1 MGDQQQQIAK
11 LMQGFIN
18 LEKGLSLV
26 DSRSEAMEKETYDV
40 LAKMVQRIN
49 DHKGVVDTLAG
60 TVKDMQQQLQK
71 LTIMVNDLAL
81 KAKDA
86 ESKPKRTTRKKA
98 AVENPAVPVQPT
110 APVVPVQ
117 PTAPVQPWDGVEFP
131 IVRCGME
138 ITVPLIAQCHIFE
151 LGHAPKPKDIPDAV
165 IEFIHTLSQEQ
176 RAEILNLYGY
186 NDEEEEDTGDSE
198 GVDQV
203 LTAINTGD

>member
-1 MGDQQQQIAK
+1 
-11 LMQGFIN
+11 
-18 LEKGLSLV
+18 
-26 DSRSEAMEKETYDV
+26 MEKETYD
-40 LAKMVQRIN
+40 LMAKMVQRIN
-49 DHKGVVDTLAG
+49 DHKGAVDTLAG

-81 KAKDA
+81 KTKEA
-86 ESKPKRTTRKKA
+86 ESKPKRTIRKKA
-98 AVENPAVPVQPT
+98 AVEIPAAEPVQPT
-110 APVVPVQ
+110 APAEPVQ

-186 NDEEEEDTGDSE
+186 NDEEEEDTDDSE